1 MRHEIRGL
9 FAQAALAVAVS
20 ASATAQQDAK
30 GCADHPFLSRM
41 PNYYIL
47 ECKSSD
53 FDSYKFYDPA
63 FQGKKQTVVEG
74 RRTYLSYLVKQEYS
88 QSPSSA
94 LQIVRNY
101 ENALKSIGGSVYSWT
116 QIGGGELH
124 GKYVRNNREAW
135 VRIYINRNGAGYTL
149 TVVEKQEMAQEV
161 TANAKALADGIQTAG
176 HVAVYGIQF
185 DFNKADIKPESEAT
199 MLEIAKVLR
208 ENASMKLYV
217 VGHTDNAGGL
227 EYNLKLSQQRADAVV
242 RELSGKHGIAA
253 DRLKAAG
260 MGPLAPVAS
269 NDTEEGRARN
279 RRVELVKQ

>member
-1 MRHEIRGL
+1 MRHGVPGL
-9 FAQAALAVAVS
+9 FVQAALAVA
-20 ASATAQQDAK
+20 AAAPLPAQQDAE

-74 RRTYLSYLVKQEYS
+74 RKVYISYLVKQEYS
-88 QSPSSA
+88 QTPSST
-94 LQIVRNY
+94 LQIIQNY
-101 ENALKSIGGSVYSWT
+101 QNALKSIGGSAYSWT

-124 GKYVRNNREAW
+124 GRYASQNREAW
-135 VRIYINRNGAGYTL
+135 VRIYINRNGGGYTL
-149 TVVEKQEMAQEV
+149 TLVEKQEMAQDVE
-161 TANAKALADGIQTAG
+161 ANAKFLSDGIQTAG
-176 HVAVYGIQF
+176 HVAVYGIHF
-185 DFNKADIKPESEAT
+185 DFNKADIKPESEAA
-199 MLEIAKVLR
+199 MLEIAKILR

-217 VGHTDNAGGL
+217 VGHTDNVGGL

-242 RELSGKHGIAA
+242 RELSGKYGVAA

-269 NDTEEGRARN
+269 NDTEEGRTRN

>member
-1 MRHEIRGL
+1 MWHAIRTL
-9 FAQAALAVAVS
+9 FALVAAAVAV
-20 ASATAQQDAK
+20 AVPLPAQQDAK

-74 RRTYLSYLVKQEYS
+74 RRVYISYLVKQDYS
-88 QSPSSA
+88 QTPSSPV
-94 LQIVRNY
+94 QIIRNY
-101 ENALKSIGGSVYSWT
+101 ESALRSVGGAAYSWT

-124 GKYVRNNREAW
+124 GRYASQNREAW
-135 VRIYINRNGAGYTL
+135 VRIYINRNGGGYTL
-149 TVVEKQEMAQEV
+149 TLIEKQEMAQDV
-161 TANAKALADGIQTAG
+161 VANAKFLSDGIQTAG
-176 HVAVYGIQF
+176 HVAVYGIHF
-185 DFNKADIKPESEAT
+185 DFNKADIKPESEAA

-227 EYNLKLSQQRADAVV
+227 EYNMKLSQQRADAVV
-242 RELSGKHGIAA
+242 RELSGKYGVAA

>member
-1 MRHEIRGL
+1 MRHGVPGL
-9 FAQAALAVAVS
+9 FVQAALAVA
-20 ASATAQQDAK
+20 AAAPLPAQQDAE

-53 FDSYKFYDPA
+53 VDSYKFYDPA
-63 FQGKKQTVVEG
+63 FQGIKQTVVEG
-74 RRTYLSYLVKQEYS
+74 RKVYISYLVKQEYS
-88 QSPSSA
+88 QTPSST
-94 LQIVRNY
+94 LQIIQNY
-101 ENALKSIGGSVYSWT
+101 QNALKSIGGSAYSWT

-124 GKYVRNNREAW
+124 GRYASQNREAW
-135 VRIYINRNGAGYTL
+135 VRIYINRNGGGYTL
-149 TVVEKQEMAQEV
+149 TLVEKQEMAQDVE
-161 TANAKALADGIQTAG
+161 ANAKFLSDGIQTAG
-176 HVAVYGIQF
+176 HVAVYGIHF
-185 DFNKADIKPESEAT
+185 DFNKADIKPESEAA
-199 MLEIAKVLR
+199 MLEIAKILR

-242 RELSGKHGIAA
+242 RELSGKYGVAA

-269 NDTEEGRARN
+269 NDTEEGRTRN